1 MSDALLSAPVAIVG
15 EVIAASLIVIASTKI
30 RKSEKNINP
39 ALMGVMGAFIF
50 AAQMINFTI
59 PGTGSSGHIV
69 GGILLSCLLGAWPA
83 FLTLSSVLIIQSL
96 LFADGGILAMG
107 WNIINMAASSCLIA
121 YPLIMKPFL
130 EKFKN
135 KQELSYYNNSDRNNL
150 SDSNGDKN
158 DLNNNQD
165 NKEKK
170 KLPVW
175 GFILITILSCL
186 IGLEI
191 GAFGVTIETLISGIT
206 SLPFDKFLAFMLS
219 IHFFIGIGEGLATSA
234 ILVFILKYK
243 PELIINNENQ
253 KDKKSYKGLI
263 WKFAI
268 AAILVGGVLSWY
280 ASSFPDGLEWSI
292 EKVETA
298 STEESPTT
306 NNKLHNLSKAIQDKS
321 SVFPDYSF
329 ADEIE
334 ENNDNETQ
342 VPGITSER
350 TQTSAAGISGALMVL
365 IATIIITFFIS
376 RKRRNKEKDSNYKN
390 EKS

>member
-130 EKFKN
+130 DKFKN

-150 SDSNGDKN
+150 SDSNADKN

-186 IGLEI
+186 IG
-191 GAFGVTIETLISGIT
+191 
-206 SLPFDKFLAFMLS
+206 
-219 IHFFIGIGEGLATSA
+219 
-234 ILVFILKYK
+234 
-243 PELIINNENQ
+243 
-253 KDKKSYKGLI
+253 
-263 WKFAI
+263 
-268 AAILVGGVLSWY
+268 
-280 ASSFPDGLEWSI
+280 
-292 EKVETA
+292 
-298 STEESPTT
+298 
-306 NNKLHNLSKAIQDKS
+306 
-321 SVFPDYSF
+321 
-329 ADEIE
+329 
-334 ENNDNETQ
+334 
-342 VPGITSER
+342 
-350 TQTSAAGISGALMVL
+350 
-365 IATIIITFFIS
+365 
-376 RKRRNKEKDSNYKN
+376 
-390 EKS
+390 

>member
-1 MSDALLSAPVAIVG
+1 M
-15 EVIAASLIVIASTKI
+15 
-30 RKSEKNINP
+30 
-39 ALMGVMGAFIF
+39 
-50 AAQMINFTI
+50 
-59 PGTGSSGHIV
+59 
-69 GGILLSCLLGAWPA
+69 
-83 FLTLSSVLIIQSL
+83 
-96 LFADGGILAMG
+96 LFR
-107 WNIINMAASSCLIA
+107 S
-121 YPLIMKPFL
+121 
-130 EKFKN
+130 
-135 KQELSYYNNSDRNNL
+135 
-150 SDSNGDKN
+150 
-158 DLNNNQD
+158 
-165 NKEKK
+165 
-170 KLPVW
+170 
-175 GFILITILSCL
+175 
-186 IGLEI
+186 
-191 GAFGVTIETLISGIT
+191 
-206 SLPFDKFLAFMLS
+206 
-219 IHFFIGIGEGLATSA
+219 
-234 ILVFILKYK
+234 
-243 PELIINNENQ
+243 
-253 KDKKSYKGLI
+253 
-263 WKFAI
+263 KFAI